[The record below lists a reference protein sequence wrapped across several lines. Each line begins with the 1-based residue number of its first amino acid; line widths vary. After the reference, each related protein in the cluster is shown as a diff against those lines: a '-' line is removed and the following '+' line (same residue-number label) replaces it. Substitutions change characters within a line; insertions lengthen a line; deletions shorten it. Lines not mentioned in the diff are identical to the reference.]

1 MTLREM
7 GIKLG
12 ECKCSEEKRKD
23 LEKENEQLKKIIE
36 EKAKTIKSL
45 ENELAD
51 FVARIQT
58 LENQNEKLKED
69 KNKLHAKIQDLEADN
84 RDNAQNIKDLR
95 GELQE
100 LLERIRTLENE
111 NKDLKDDKV
120 KLLDEIQNLKNKKDK
135 ELLDKIKETKPDW
148 QTCVRCSFW
157 SRLCTLAQPSI
168 FLSNLLIF
176 NLTYY

>member
-1 MTLREM
+1 MTLRDM

-36 EKAKTIKSL
+36 EKTKTIKSL

-51 FVARIQT
+51 FVARIQN
-58 LENQNEKLKED
+58 LEEENEKLKED
-69 KNKLHAKIQDLEADN
+69 KNKLHAKIQDLEA
-84 RDNAQNIKDLR
+84 NIKDLR
-95 GELQE
+95 KELPE
-100 LLERIRTLENE
+100 LLERIQNLENE